1 VARLENGA
9 RFVDTRPGTAFA
21 EAHVPG
27 SLNVPLEDSFGSYV
41 GWLVPFDTP
50 LVLVADDAAAR
61 AEATVQ
67 LFRIGYDRVLGY
79 LDGGID
85 AWAGLGRP
93 VSSYTVTG
101 LAELVRQ
108 AREDGG
114 QILDVRQRSEWEAG
128 HLPGSRHCFV
138 GDLPSR
144 LPELL
149 GGGQL
154 TVACASGYRSSMAAS
169 LLHAAGADVRL
180 VAGGGVSDALR
191 RLG

>member
-1 VARLENGA
+1 
-9 RFVDTRPGTAFA
+9 
-21 EAHVPG
+21 VPMD
-27 SLNVPLEDSFGSYV
+27 ESFGSYV
-41 GWLVPFDTP
+41 GWLVPFGTP
-50 LVLVADDAAAR
+50 LVLVAEDAAAR
-61 AEATVQ
+61 AEAVVQ
-67 LFRIGYDRVLGY
+67 LFRIGYDRVLGH
-79 LDGGID
+79 LDGGVD
-85 AWAGLGRP
+85 AWEDAGRP
-93 VSSYTVTG
+93 VSSFPAVDLADLVT
-101 LAELVRQ
+101 LARG
-108 AREDGG
+108 DGG
-114 QILDVRQRSEWEAG
+114 RILDVRQRAEWDAG